1 MANELEFLEE
11 LQTIDL
17 EILKQRKELNAIPQN
32 LQAMRNDVAHV
43 GEILQRE
50 KERLEEAEQWRLDRE
65 KDIVLQ
71 NDLLNK
77 SKIKLQAVRN
87 EKEQKAAQREI
98 DAVRKTIQ
106 EREEETLKVMEAS
119 EQYRSAIEE
128 HTAEFAELEKQL
140 KDSEDEGKVNVLL
153 KQGKA
158 RIAVRHRKHTAW
170 TVSAGPYRVSV
181 TGTRFDVEWDPKRRR
196 FRLDLSEGEVVVFG
210 PMVTEGQKIS
220 SGHTFVADMAQNEV
234 KLSQLSASIERRI
247 EYDRDSKLTDQMHWL
262 SEAGFTDVDCLFK
275 YFFVGVFYALKE

>member
-140 KDSEDEGKVNVLL
+140 KDSEDEGKARMSEIEVNI
-153 KQGKA
+153 GK
-158 RIAVRHRKHTAW
+158 TA
-170 TVSAGPYRVSV
+170 
-181 TGTRFDVEWDPKRRR
+181 
-196 FRLDLSEGEVVVFG
+196 
-210 PMVTEGQKIS
+210 
-220 SGHTFVADMAQNEV
+220 
-234 KLSQLSASIERRI
+234 ERRNELI
-247 EYDRDSKLTDQMHWL
+247 GRVPEKTLRLYERIQKRLGRAVVEAEEGHCTGCNMEILPQMYNEIQRGDKIFQCSNCYRILIYKPRSESQDSDKQ
-262 SEAGFTDVDCLFK
+262 
-275 YFFVGVFYALKE
+275 